1 MAEKQGFHVLLSPTH
16 DESAIVAAPVRRGK
30 GLGRDGVLGDRLHD
44 LRGDGTINPN
54 APNTDA

>member
-1 MAEKQGFHVLLSPTH
+1 MAFPSALLLIVGVMQPGFN
-16 DESAIVAAPVRRGK
+16 GM
-30 GLGRDGVLGDRLHD
+30 LGDRLHD